1 MGKYLKQITAQD
13 VYVTRLKEKTV
24 TNEEGWHKKVPVES
38 QMPQTG
44 SILFDA
50 IGRILFETNLRQPEA
65 LAEILEVDAGDLRA
79 AIHLLS
85 GLTTQEFIMAY
96 RILQAQEL
104 LECTDLPVDEI
115 ARQCGYLATTSFYRD
130 FSKQAGTSP
139 ATYRLQHRPWNYK
152 ELYTY

>member
-24 TNEEGWHKKVPVES
+24 TNEEGWHKKVPVEP

-115 ARQCGYLATTSFYRD
+115 ARQLNMQPTAVRMNLSRARKTIREQYK
-130 FSKQAGTSP
+130 KQ
-139 ATYRLQHRPWNYK
+139 YDHDR
-152 ELYTY
+152 